1 MARITPDVNL
11 TQPELTLLL
20 AILASRF
27 LLLLAG
33 LLPATLLLA
42 RLLIWIL
49 ALLAGIL
56 LAGVLV
62 LTAHSGSPF
71 LDVL

>member
-1 MARITPDVNL
+1 
-11 TQPELTLLL
+11 
-20 AILASRF
+20 

-33 LLPATLLLA
+33 LVPATLLLA
-42 RLLIWIL
+42 RFLVRVL

-56 LAGVLV
+56 LAGLLLVRILLAGILV

-71 LDVL
+71 FDVF